1 MKPAF
6 DQTNSK
12 NSLVDDFET
21 QVLSQIDTISQL
33 RQDFIK
39 SGVPMS
45 DFNTDTLVQ
54 INYDFLREQ
63 QTQEHHKKMLDLN
76 KSIRMS
82 SQKKELMKLKAI
94 ASINE
99 QRKKLKMKAKMDSI
113 LIPSNLTKS
122 ETESRPISQ
131 HKRTLT
137 SRQHILRG

>member
-39 SGVPMS
+39 SGIPMS

-54 INYDFLREQ
+54 MNYDFLREQ
-63 QTQEHHKKMLDLN
+63 
-76 KSIRMS
+76 
-82 SQKKELMKLKAI
+82 
-94 ASINE
+94 
-99 QRKKLKMKAKMDSI
+99 
-113 LIPSNLTKS
+113 
-122 ETESRPISQ
+122 
-131 HKRTLT
+131 
-137 SRQHILRG
+137 